1 MWIQSAS
8 VIDFTKHVRVGLPF
22 HIVWVCHRFVPSR
35 LLSPHVYPEVRLQK
49 NIQSVWLNVIS
60 LAYQTRKVSK
70 ITKDTPCPAQQIIS
84 FELSPLN
91 FLPWNI
97 SDWDYPPVCKSSDY
111 FSNNKGKHVNVM
123 LCFTTTLFQ
132 KQLWFIQNHTDIENF
147 KLQALFSN
155 QSKSTFNFNI
165 NMPLTFDLLLTF

>member
-97 SDWDYPPVCKSSDY
+97 SDWDYPPLCKSSDF

-132 KQLWFIQNHTDIENF
+132 KQLWFIQKTYRYW
-147 KLQALFSN
+147 KLQTTSTLS
-155 QSKSTFNFNI
+155 QSIKI
-165 NMPLTFDLLLTF
+165 YLQL